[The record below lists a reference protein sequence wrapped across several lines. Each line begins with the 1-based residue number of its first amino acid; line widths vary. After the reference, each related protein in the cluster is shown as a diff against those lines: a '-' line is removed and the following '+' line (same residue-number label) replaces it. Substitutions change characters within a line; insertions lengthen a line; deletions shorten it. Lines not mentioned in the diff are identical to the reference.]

1 MFINIYRL
9 TCFRNCW
16 KRENLKYFQFPVL
29 GDIFYI
35 LRYKAI
41 NARAYLLLS
50 ASYLE
55 LMMAGNDDDG
65 QLVLFRNQN
74 IAGRLPVS

>member
-1 MFINIYRL
+1 MFINIYGL

-41 NARAYLLLS
+41 NVRAYLLLS